1 MPNVFSTGML
11 MVSFT
16 LTGVASDIT
25 TNSKQMKDAS
35 AKAMATDFLIVQFT
49 IYQNQDIELI
59 K

>member
-11 MVSFT
+11 MVFFSH
-16 LTGVASDIT
+16 TGVASDIT
-25 TNSKQMKDAS
+25 TNTKLMKDAS
-35 AKAMATDFLIVQFT
+35 AKAMATDFFIVQFT